1 MKKKLVSCF
10 LVMAMA
16 VSTLAGCGAK
26 NTNSSEASSVPAQE
40 EALEFTGYPI
50 NTEQQLTLWTNQ
62 IKPSSTISNWKESPF
77 HTGLAEKTGI
87 DIDYTF
93 PTSGTD
99 EKQAFNLMLSN
110 EELPDIIW
118 YSFAADAES
127 LLEDG
132 IIRDLT
138 DLLPKYAPNYWKF
151 LQENPLYYKSMMTD
165 SGKFFGFGFF
175 REDLWQTAY
184 AGPMVRKDWLD
195 ECGLPIPE
203 TIEDWEITLKAFKD
217 KYDARLVFCNDG
229 IMNPGLAGAFV
240 RMVRL
245 K

>member
-1 MKKKLVSCF
+1 
-10 LVMAMA
+10 
-16 VSTLAGCGAK
+16 
-26 NTNSSEASSVPAQE
+26 
-40 EALEFTGYPI
+40 
-50 NTEQQLTLWTNQ
+50 
-62 IKPSSTISNWKESPF
+62 
-77 HTGLAEKTGI
+77 
-87 DIDYTF
+87 
-93 PTSGTD
+93 
-99 EKQAFNLMLSN
+99 MLSN

-184 AGPMVRKDWLD
+184 ALSLIHI
-195 ECGLPIPE
+195 CL
-203 TIEDWEITLKAFKD
+203 EIHQSHFRFSTQLLYLLF
-217 KYDARLVFCNDG
+217 
-229 IMNPGLAGAFV
+229 I
-240 RMVRL
+240 
-245 K
+245 

>member
-1 MKKKLVSCF
+1 
-10 LVMAMA
+10 
-16 VSTLAGCGAK
+16 
-26 NTNSSEASSVPAQE
+26 
-40 EALEFTGYPI
+40 
-50 NTEQQLTLWTNQ
+50 
-62 IKPSSTISNWKESPF
+62 
-77 HTGLAEKTGI
+77 
-87 DIDYTF
+87 
-93 PTSGTD
+93 
-99 EKQAFNLMLSN
+99 MLSN

-217 KYDARLVFCNDG
+217 RKSV
-229 IMNPGLAGAFV
+229 V
-240 RMVRL
+240 
-245 K
+245 